1 MAGKYHIKELIFL
14 ENHRLT
20 VTKVYLLQSHKQ
32 PKFPIAADP
41 GKQGL
46 LSISEYFFK
55 TNSTDFSNFN

>member
-20 VTKVYLLQSHKQ
+20 RTTVYLLQSHKQ
-32 PKFPIAADP
+32 AKYLLAADS

-46 LSISEYFFK
+46 LSIFSDFFK
-55 TNSTDFSNFN
+55 NNSTDFSNFN